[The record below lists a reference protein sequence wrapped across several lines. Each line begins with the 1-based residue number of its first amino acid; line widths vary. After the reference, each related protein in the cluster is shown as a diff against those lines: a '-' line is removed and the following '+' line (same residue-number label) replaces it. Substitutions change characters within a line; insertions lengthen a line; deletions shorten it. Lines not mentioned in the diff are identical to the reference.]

1 MAGTFLDLFRGMGTG
16 GAGGNQMAASA
27 PQQEQ
32 GGFFDRLD
40 PDLLLSIS
48 TGLLTGKTTQEQLG
62 NAAMGLANYRKD
74 SRQKNRTLEIL
85 GKDSPQLVQ
94 AVQAGIL
101 SPSDAFSLHYNEA
114 QAAKKAQRP
123 TRKFQTLPDGTFGW
137 ADENAGTWTAL
148 GTAPKEKT
156 QPALAQEYQFAKEN
170 GYEGGFTDY
179 VQLKRSGGAGNGD
192 NAGFKVPGGYR
203 LKDPSN
209 PNIGVEPIPG
219 GPAEEMPGELAA
231 RVGMAKSFIA
241 KAPELRQKL
250 ANGEVTGWWDQ
261 SLAEG
266 GYGDRGQI
274 YQDLQSGVDALMRLM
289 TGAGMNQT
297 EAEQYASRYLP
308 TKRDTAAEAANKLDR
323 LVGELEATANE
334 ASRGRGGF
342 QSPRQGSGRIDD
354 LVKKYGG

>member
-16 GAGGNQMAASA
+16 GGGTQMTASA
-27 PQQEQ
+27 PQQAQ

-48 TGLLTGKTTQEQLG
+48 TGLLTGKSTQEQLG
-62 NAAMGLANYRKD
+62 NAALGLAQHRKD
-74 SRQKNRTLEIL
+74 QRQRNKTLEIL
-85 GKDSPQLVQ
+85 GRDNPDLVK
-94 AVQAGIL
+94 AVNAGL
-101 SPSDAFSLHYNEA
+101 LTPASAFEMAYKERRESL
-114 QAAKKAQRP
+114 KAQKP
-123 TRKFQTLPDGTFGW
+123 SRKFVTLPNGQFGFVDEANETFTSMG
-137 ADENAGTWTAL
+137 NAQKA
-148 GTAPKEKT
+148 ESR
-156 QPALAQEYQFAKEN
+156 PALAQEYQFAKEN

-209 PNIGVEPIPG
+209 PNLGVEPIPG

-241 KAPELRQKL
+241 KAPGLRQKL
-250 ANGEVTGWWDQ
+250 ADGEVTGWLDQ

-289 TGAGMNQT
+289 TGAGMN
-297 EAEQYASRYLP
+297 EAEARQYASRYLP

-342 QSPRQGSGRIDD
+342 QSPRKGSGRIDD